1 MAEAKFS
8 IEVRPESQEMWRSF
22 GKNHFNFTSL
32 LCELVDNSISNFLA
46 NPKLHK
52 KDIQITV
59 NHKLNDNK
67 VETTIEDTGSGIKDF
82 TDAFNLGMKNRKH
95 KTDSFL
101 NEHGFGLKNALSTAN
116 QNNDDW
122 VVYSRTSE
130 DYDKGLVNIV
140 KAPWKMTFNADEN
153 FEGSTKKEKW
163 PGDYNTP
170 GGTYI
175 RFGCE
180 YDLFK
185 SISTRGTKFGKKVKN
200 LVEELSV
207 IYRPFLEEHNINI
220 TVTSISNNL
229 TNNFKLEKVFPEDAE
244 LVKPSNPDDSL
255 DNPGSFNVGNLR
267 VDYSFYKY
275 PNGAACKER
284 FKYYKHNMSSQG
296 CEIRVNGRLLAASL
310 FEEVWGKKR
319 NNAFNSF
326 WGEIDV
332 VGDRADLPRT
342 STTKTGFV
350 ENDKTYKEILVKIAS
365 IFPVKFIPKY
375 DDPNSG
381 GGSTG
386 GGGTGG
392 GGTGGGV
399 NENVLQKRVMQ
410 QLKTLNDASAGSGPK
425 TATEQFEV
433 FRELK
438 DVATLNSI
446 GNLDLYMVN
455 GNGEVVLCELK
466 KKCSKLLDIYQL
478 KMYWDGYVYDQQ
490 QLGNNV
496 SPSQAR
502 LIAPSHPSWAADVV
516 ENINQ
521 QKDSNENKYNFELKT
536 YDDLGIT
543 TESTGKG

>member
-1 MAEAKFS
+1 MADSKFS

-46 NPKLHK
+46 NPNLHK

-59 NHKLNDNK
+59 DHRLNDNK

-95 KTDSFL
+95 ETDSFL

-130 DYDKGLVNIV
+130 DSDKGLVNIV
-140 KAPWKMTFNADEN
+140 KAPWKMTFNDDEK
-153 FEGSTKKEKW
+153 FEGTTKKEKW

-185 SISTRGTKFGKKVKN
+185 SISTRGTRFGKKVKD

-229 TNNFKLEKVFPEDAE
+229 NNDFKLEKVFPKDAE
-244 LVKPSNPDDSL
+244 LVTPSNPDDSL
-255 DNPGSFNVGNLR
+255 DNPGSFNVGNLS

-296 CEIRVNGRLLAASL
+296 CEMRVNGRLLAASL

-326 WGEIDV
+326 WGEINII
-332 VGDRADLPRT
+332 GDRDDLPRT

-375 DDPNSG
+375 DDQ
-381 GGSTG
+381 GS

-392 GGTGGGV
+392 GSGGG
-399 NENVLQKRVMQ
+399 NAGGGGDSESDLQKKVMKM
-410 QLKTLNDASAGSGPK
+410 LKDINSASVGSGPK

-433 FRELK
+433 FKELELAK
-438 DVATLNSI
+438 SI
-446 GNLDLYMVN
+446 GKLDLYMVD
-455 GNGEVVLCELK
+455 GNGDVVLCELK
-466 KKCSKLLDIYQL
+466 KGCSKL
-478 KMYWDGYVYDQQ
+478 
-490 QLGNNV
+490 
-496 SPSQAR
+496 
-502 LIAPSHPSWAADVV
+502 
-516 ENINQ
+516 
-521 QKDSNENKYNFELKT
+521 
-536 YDDLGIT
+536 
-543 TESTGKG
+543 